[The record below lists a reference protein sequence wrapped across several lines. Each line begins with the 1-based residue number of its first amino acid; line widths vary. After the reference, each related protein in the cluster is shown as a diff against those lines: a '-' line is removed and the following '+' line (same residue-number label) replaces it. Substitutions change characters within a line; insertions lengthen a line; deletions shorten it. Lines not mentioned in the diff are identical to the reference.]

1 MMIGKRKSIPS
12 EYRET
17 EDLEQ
22 QIRANHRTIFTLTAD
37 GLLRPSETYV
47 ADMIKKLY

>member
-1 MMIGKRKSIPS
+1 MMSGKRKSILS
-12 EYRET
+12 EYRKT
-17 EDLEQ
+17 EDSEQ
-22 QIRANHRTIFTLTAD
+22 RIRAHHRTIFTLTAD

>member
-1 MMIGKRKSIPS
+1 MMSGKRKSILS

-17 EDLEQ
+17 EDLGQ
-22 QIRANHRTIFTLTAD
+22 RIRANHRTIFTLTAD
-37 GLLRPSETYV
+37 GSMPASETYV

>member
-1 MMIGKRKSIPS
+1 MMSGKRNSILS

-17 EDLEQ
+17 EDLGQ
-22 QIRANHRTIFTLTAD
+22 QIREHHRTIFTLTAD
-37 GLLRPSETYV
+37 GPLRPSETYV

>member
-1 MMIGKRKSIPS
+1 MITGKRKSIPS

-22 QIRANHRTIFTLTAD
+22 QIREHHRTIFTITAD